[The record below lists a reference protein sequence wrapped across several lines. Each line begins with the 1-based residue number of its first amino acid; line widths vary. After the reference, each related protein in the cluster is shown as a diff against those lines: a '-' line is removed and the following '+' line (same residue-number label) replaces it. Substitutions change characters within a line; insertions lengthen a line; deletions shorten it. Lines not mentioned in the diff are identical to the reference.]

1 MEIAVLIEPTA
12 GGGFQ
17 ASCGD
22 PLASTAEGP
31 TRDAALDGLRRALEQ
46 RIAKGAELV
55 TMRLGFQVPKGPI
68 WPDDDITRAW
78 LEGIRE
84 VREASNLEP
93 DPWDPDPA

>member
-12 GGGFQ
+12 DGFL
-17 ASCGD
+17 ASCGE

-31 TRDAALDGLRRALEQ
+31 TRDAALDGLRRALE
-46 RIAKGAELV
+46 RRVIAGAEIVMLRV
-55 TMRLGFQVPKGPI
+55 GFQIPKAPV

-84 VREASNLEP
+84 VREASNSKP
-93 DPWDPDPA
+93 DPWDPDPE